1 MISDEVE
8 EEDLDELDPKEFKS
22 EDSDEDK
29 GDVYEV
35 TDRLGI
41 LGNVNEDKK
50 QTELCETPKPW
61 IKANKDDKIN
71 EHETVD
77 EKLQLGSLYI
87 ALQQMRRA
95 AKLNLS
101 AIDRILK
108 LVKENPSIAFL
119 KKIIKPMCEQVPE
132 DPLNSVVN
140 MIHIP
145 TNAVPGTTKYSVA
158 EVEAKKV
165 IPIKILQ
172 NGKFVHKCPMCDK
185 VMVSWG
191 GINSHI
197 RLDHFNQVY
206 SCPYCSKQC
215 KSLDGMC
222 HHITTCKT
230 DIS

>member
-8 EEDLDELDPKEFKS
+8 EEDLDDLDPKDIKS
-22 EDSDEDK
+22 KDSDEDED
-29 GDVYEV
+29 DVYEV
-35 TDRLGI
+35 ADRLGI

-50 QTELCETPKPW
+50 QAELCETPKPSK
-61 IKANKDDKIN
+61 KANKDDKIN

-101 AIDRILK
+101 AINRILK

-145 TNAVPGTTKYSVA
+145 MNAVPGTTKYSVV

-215 KSLDGMC
+215 KSLDGMRR
-222 HHITTCKT
+222 HITTCKT
-230 DIS
+230 EIS